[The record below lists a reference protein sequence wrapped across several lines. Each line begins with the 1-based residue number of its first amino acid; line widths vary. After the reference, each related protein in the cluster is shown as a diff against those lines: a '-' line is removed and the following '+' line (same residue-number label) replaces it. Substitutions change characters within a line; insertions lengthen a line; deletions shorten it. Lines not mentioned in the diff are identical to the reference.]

1 MDCIISL
8 CFLVTE
14 LKSAIILRSHE
25 TSELS
30 PLVVL
35 NVPEIKRR
43 PFPKPRSLWT
53 GPFIFYTTKYWR
65 LPCSQGKKTLPSPSN
80 KQAKKHEKE
89 KRRKTKTIKLL
100 QVFSSLDLKT
110 KFVKGSAEIGQR
122 IGNKQLS
129 CLQNFSNSDLKTHT
143 LQQSSWD
150 KPKNWIKQLT
160 CLQVFSRSDL
170 KNNLGKEVA
179 EISQEWLSFISL
191 QDSFFI
197 LKVPSNR

>member
-43 PFPKPRSLWT
+43 PFPKPRSSWT

-89 KRRKTKTIKLL
+89 RRRKTKTIKLLQVFSNSDLKTHTLQQSSWDKPKNWIKQLTCL

-129 CLQNFSNSDLKTHT
+129 CLQNFSDSDPKTQT
-143 LQQSSWD
+143 LQQSS
-150 KPKNWIKQLT
+150 
-160 CLQVFSRSDL
+160 
-170 KNNLGKEVA
+170 
-179 EISQEWLSFISL
+179 
-191 QDSFFI
+191 
-197 LKVPSNR
+197 